1 MVNTK
6 QTIYYLL
13 ECFSEEGLIYY
24 VPGWTKTAK
33 SCENNKQAKDR
44 IVQNNKPQYLLF
56 LFSSHNLIVY
66 LVAKPA
72 LLKDATSYFCY
83 NFATTTH
90 NDNIILCAT
99 EALVAI

>member
-56 LFSSHNLIVY
+56 LFSSRNLIVY
-66 LVAKPA
+66 LVAKTA
-72 LLKDATSYFCY
+72 VFQDATSHFSYII
-83 NFATTTH
+83 ATITTTKH
-90 NDNIILCAT
+90 NVNIILYAT
-99 EALVAI
+99 